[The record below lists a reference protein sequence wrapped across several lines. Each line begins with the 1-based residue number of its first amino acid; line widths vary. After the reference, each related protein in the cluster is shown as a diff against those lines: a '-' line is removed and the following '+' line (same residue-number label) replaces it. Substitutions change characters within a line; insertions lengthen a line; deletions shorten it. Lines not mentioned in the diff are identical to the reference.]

1 MAADRTLVDAAFKLG
16 ASEAAVA
23 VPNMKPIYDSNLAMA
38 EKAFSTITGAVNSV
52 KKSQETI
59 RIARDKQLKGFT
71 KIADETYDK
80 LYTMDEGLPEK
91 VVTAL
96 RNEIE
101 SLQADFESYNTYG
114 KNDTRENNAAR
125 TRITG
130 ELKRITN
137 SVVKTRTAFMDI
149 SGDAKDWNRN
159 RVDPANIATL
169 QSFLNIKDM
178 DLNDDIT
185 VEYIKGELTFINS
198 ATGKSFTAKGM
209 REAVPTINKG
219 IQTFS
224 TGRLSTAQKAGK
236 TDGYDA
242 SDNRYERP
250 EVISAAKAEYMS
262 EIMTDEDFMN
272 ASTIETV
279 DGVQPF
285 KLALMDHEAI
295 PVEIIRHMY
304 YDEGGKTVPIG
315 EIFAKWDKDTDGD
328 VDGDDMGM
336 MSEDELVIFEE
347 NHKRMISALT
357 NVYDDAFDLQ
367 TSKSLFADYSVDA
380 EKQAYDRLYI
390 EESTKR
396 ETRELTAAEKAKAKA
411 EKLKQENVWAGVNG
425 RMYNPATGKD
435 EYVGRIK
442 EGGALTEYGAYD
454 YDTNNAL
461 FEAGKPFKDMF
472 GNVYSK
478 FPGADQWQI
487 KKAGSGEFV
496 KEHVVTEKVQAQA
509 FGLDRA
515 RAYKEAQEDYK
526 YKDVKKAFDPNSYKN
541 N

>member
-1 MAADRTLVDAAFKLG
+1 MGADRTLVDAAFKLG

-23 VPNMKPIYDSNLAMA
+23 VPNMKPLYDSNLAMA
-38 EKAFSTITGAVNSV
+38 EKAYSTITGAVNGV

-71 KIADETYDK
+71 KIADQTYDK

-185 VEYIKGELTFINS
+185 VEYIKGELTFKNAI
-198 ATGKSFTAKGM
+198 TGKSFTAKGM
-209 REAVPTINKG
+209 RDAVPSINKG

-242 SDNRYERP
+242 TDNRYKRD
-250 EVISAAKAEYMS
+250 EVISAAKSEYMS

-315 EIFAKWDKDTDGD
+315 EIFAKWDKV
-328 VDGDDMGM
+328 VDGVVDGEDMGM
-336 MSEDELVIFEE
+336 MSKEELVVFEE

-367 TSKSLFADYSVDA
+367 TSKSLFADYAVDA
-380 EKQAYDRLYI
+380 EKQAYDRFYT

-396 ETRELTAAEKAKAKA
+396 EARELTASEKAKQKA
-411 EKLKQENVWAGVNG
+411 DKLKASQYQIGGPSAEV
-425 RMYNPATGKD
+425 RNPATGLLEPTGYKYDKNGNLLFDDSKFLKNIQTGIQTKD
-435 EYVGRIK
+435 Y
-442 EGGALTEYGAYD
+442 
-454 YDTNNAL
+454 
-461 FEAGKPFKDMF
+461 F
-472 GNVYSK
+472 GNRYEPV
-478 FPGADQWQI
+478 
-487 KKAGSGEFV
+487 
-496 KEHVVTEKVQAQA
+496 
-509 FGLDRA
+509 LDRKTGKVKGFSIYDA
-515 RAYKEAQEDYK
+515 IGDDKKPK
-526 YKDVKKAFDPNSYKN
+526 YMTVEKILGFGYQAGLKVDFDPNSYKK
-541 N
+541 